1 MSANVYDTLSEEQR
15 NSLKRMKNMKLR
27 LELNNKIEYL
37 DIKDSD
43 ILVVLLALSTID
55 RLIDNHIE
63 VFVEDMR
70 NE

>member
-15 NSLKRMKNMKLR
+15 DGLKRMKNMKLR

-43 ILVVLLALSTID
+43 ILVVLFVLSTID

-63 VFVEDMR
+63 VFVEDMK